1 MAIVRRGWTAQ
12 GRMRRQV
19 DDWCRAHR
27 TLPQIGVIRCGDCG
41 AGMAI
46 RWRSAGD
53 CVKLGCMECGLET
66 DVARAKDWKA
76 KFPQGKKSGGEHGG

>member
-12 GRMRRQV
+12 SRMRRQV

-27 TLPQIGVIRCGDCG
+27 TLPKLGGIRCGDCG
-41 AGMAI
+41 AGMAS

-53 CVKLGCMECGLET
+53 SVKLGCMECGLET

-76 KFPQGKKSGGEHGG
+76 KPPTNQDLRGG